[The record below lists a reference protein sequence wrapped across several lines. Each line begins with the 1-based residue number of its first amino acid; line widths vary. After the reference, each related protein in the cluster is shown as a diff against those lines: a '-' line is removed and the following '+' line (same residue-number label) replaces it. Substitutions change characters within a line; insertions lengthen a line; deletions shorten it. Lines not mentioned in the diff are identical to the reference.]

1 MSNPADDNSN
11 IGSVSCGEC
20 GKRFEA
26 QLQERA
32 GEVLCPDCFSPVR
45 VPARGEMPVES
56 PADIENEPVAETVP
70 PPDPHSYSLSA
81 TEADDRPQRPP
92 QPKRRRRAGI
102 NCEEC
107 GARLQPELRA
117 TAYNFT
123 CPDCMS
129 VNVVPAAVDVPKKK
143 KRKRKP
149 SAATP
154 DVDTGDAIP
163 AEREHRNPFEA
174 MSDIRREE
182 TAPPPKSTFFTNV
195 FQIPWRRDVLAKWI
209 MVSLG
214 FAGLGFFVALIL
226 WFIADGTLLAVPFVF
241 LPTVFLALGTG
252 SYAVSGFLTILEETA
267 NGSDEITGW
276 NDGGWKDAV
285 SDAIP
290 PVFLLSITAAVA
302 YGIARGFSAWVD
314 PSAFWPV
321 FGVSLCLLYPI
332 ILLSS
337 LQAGSIWALLTIPVL
352 KTLVTNL
359 WHWLVYYALVLVIA
373 GAIAVPVFFGVRSGG
388 LFAPL
393 ILSAPFLAAGVFII
407 ARLTGRLAWRTLIRD
422 DKDDA
427 RGPSDDVPK
436 PKKRRKRPP
445 QSDGRSPANS
455 AFLPK
460 SVPETADGFD

>member
-45 VPARGEMPVES
+45 VPAKGEMPVES
-56 PADIENEPVAETVP
+56 NDPMEDEPVAETVP
-70 PPDPHSYSLSA
+70 PPDPNSYSLSA
-81 TEADDRPQRPP
+81 TEADERPQRPP
-92 QPKRRRRAGI
+92 APRRRRRAGI

-107 GARLQPELRA
+107 GARLTPELRA

-129 VNVVPAAVDVPKKK
+129 VNVVPAAEDAPR
-143 KRKRKP
+143 KRKRKRKRP
-149 SAATP
+149 AASP
-154 DVDTGDAIP
+154 EFDAGDSIP
-163 AEREHRNPFEA
+163 AEREYRNPFEA

-182 TAPPPKSTFFTNV
+182 VAPPPKSTFFTSV
-195 FQIPWRRDVLAKWI
+195 FQIPWRRDVLARWI

-214 FAGLGFFVALIL
+214 FAAFGFFVALIL
-226 WFIADGTLLAVPFVF
+226 WFIADNTLLAVPFVF
-241 LPTVFLALGTG
+241 LPTVFLGLGTG
-252 SYAVSGFLTILEETA
+252 AYAVSGFLTILEETA

-276 NDGGWKDAV
+276 NDGGWKDAAGE
-285 SDAIP
+285 AIP
-290 PVFLLSITAAVA
+290 PMFLLSIAAGVA
-302 YGIARGFSAWVD
+302 YGIARGFTAWVD

-321 FGVSLCLLYPI
+321 FGVSLCLLFPI
-332 ILLSS
+332 VLLSS
-337 LQAGSIWALLTIPVL
+337 LQAGSVWALLTPPVL

-359 WHWLVYYALVLVIA
+359 WHWLVYYALMLVVA
-373 GAIAVPVFFGVRSGG
+373 GAVAVPVFFGVRSGA
-388 LFAPL
+388 LFSSL
-393 ILSAPFLAAGVFII
+393 ILSAPFLAAGIFII
-407 ARLTGRLAWRTLIRD
+407 GRLTGRLAWRILIREAD
-422 DKDDA
+422 DQETEQDDA
-427 RGPSDDVPK
+427 AAR

-445 QSDGRSPANS
+445 QSDGRIPVHS

-460 SVPETADGFD
+460 TVADAADGFD